1 MAIPFRPAGIG
12 QVAAKNVFRINF
24 SEALSAIP
32 ELHAWDDFNLNTVA
46 SKIFTGTAVN
56 SNKPMIGAIGA
67 SVAPSASW
75 WPSSSVAGAAVN
87 NASRLKG
94 NDGYCLLSA
103 AAPIAN
109 GDVFFNFD
117 FRFPSDVLPADPVSF
132 ALSVTYRF
140 TGATPSVT
148 WYGND
153 GGTEGTPVWT
163 ALTTQPKGT
172 NNAATVIRPS
182 DSGGD
187 GVGDVVTIP
196 PTGEDFPDEI
206 WVTASA

>member
-1 MAIPFRPAGIG
+1 MAIPFRPVGIG

-67 SVAPSASW
+67 SLAPSASW

-94 NDGYCLLSA
+94 NDGYCLLSG
-103 AAPIAN
+103 AAPIA
-109 GDVFFNFD
+109 
-117 FRFPSDVLPADPVSF
+117 RCTSR
-132 ALSVTYRF
+132 VT
-140 TGATPSVT
+140 G
-148 WYGND
+148 
-153 GGTEGTPVWT
+153 
-163 ALTTQPKGT
+163 
-172 NNAATVIRPS
+172 
-182 DSGGD
+182 
-187 GVGDVVTIP
+187 
-196 PTGEDFPDEI
+196 PTGTTRSVAVRTSRPERGSIVSWAPRGKTPRSRKPMQPNNHTVCTI
-206 WVTASA
+206 ALLTC